1 MNNCEIFAKNFKQL
15 RLTHSLSMS
24 ELALILNFKNKS
36 TIAQLETIKI
46 LPSFETLINIANVF
60 AVKVDW
66 LIGRSSQPYDEE
78 IIFKLENQ
86 IMNFRLSADA
96 EFKDIVPDV
105 YADAELRSKIYTL
118 EIRAALIFYLQ
129 YLKIVYAKTW
139 LILLKHVDAGLLE
152 GLVEHPFTKRR
163 RYVEPY
169 EKYMY
174 LLSQIAALLF
184 YKPFAD

>member
-1 MNNCEIFAKNFKQL
+1 MEKSEIFAKNFKQL

-36 TIAQLETIKI
+36 TIAQLETIKM
-46 LPSFETLINIANVF
+46 LPSFETLINIADVF

-96 EFKDIVPDV
+96 VFKDIVPDV

-139 LILLKHVDAGLLE
+139 LILLKHVDANLLE

>member
-1 MNNCEIFAKNFKQL
+1 MEKAERFGDKIKALRKNHDVTLSDMAMLINLKSKGSLSTLENAKNP
-15 RLTHSLSMS
+15 
-24 ELALILNFKNKS
+24 
-36 TIAQLETIKI
+36 
-46 LPSFETLINIANVF
+46 PSYETLINIADVF

-86 IMNFRLSADA
+86 IMNFRLS
-96 EFKDIVPDV
+96 
-105 YADAELRSKIYTL
+105 ADAELRSKIYTL

-174 LLSQIAALLF
+174 LLSQIATLLF